1 MSLVIADYISIPRH
15 PLISATIF
23 ADTFF
28 YLSFLLVQLTSVLGY
43 ATQLGFRLVWNP

>member
-1 MSLVIADYISIPRH
+1 MSLFVANYISIPRH

-28 YLSFLLVQLTSVLGY
+28 YLSSLLVHLTSVLGY
-43 ATQLGFRLVWNP
+43 ACPLGFWLVWNP